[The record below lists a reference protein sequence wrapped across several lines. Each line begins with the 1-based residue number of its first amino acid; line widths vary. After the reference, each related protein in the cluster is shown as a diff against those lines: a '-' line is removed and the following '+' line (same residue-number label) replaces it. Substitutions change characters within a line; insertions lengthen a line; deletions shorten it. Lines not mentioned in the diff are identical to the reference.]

1 MARRNINRT
10 KVIFARREKPGIAS
24 VASVVVLMI
33 LIISAGALIA
43 SLSLADSL
51 SVGGRNTSNK
61 ALDFARSGAKD
72 ALERIARQRDYTGA
86 YSLELA
92 ADGCSEPYAGCAS
105 VVVNPGL
112 SPKTVSVEG
121 RVGNLKRKIQVAVN
135 LDPDGLII
143 DYDWQEE

>member
-1 MARRNINRT
+1 MVRRNINRT
-10 KVIFARREKPGIAS
+10 KIIFARREKPGIAS

-43 SLSLADSL
+43 SLSIADSL
-51 SVGGRNTSNK
+51 SVGGRTASNK

-86 YSLELA
+86 YSLETVA
-92 ADGCSEPYAGCAS
+92 AGCSEPYAGCAS

-112 SPKTVSVEG
+112 SPKVINIEG
-121 RVGNLKRKIQVAVN
+121 RIGNLKRKIQVAVN
-135 LDPDGLII
+135 LDSDGLII
-143 DYDWQEE
+143 NYDWQEE